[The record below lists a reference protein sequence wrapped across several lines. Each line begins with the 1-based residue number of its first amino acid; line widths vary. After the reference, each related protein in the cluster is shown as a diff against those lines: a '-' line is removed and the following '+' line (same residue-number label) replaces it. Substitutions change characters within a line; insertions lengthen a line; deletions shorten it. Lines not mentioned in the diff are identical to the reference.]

1 MRILFIGTVRFSRHC
16 LKEILD
22 RGSNVVAVFTMS
34 PEKALFN
41 TDYEDLE
48 PLAAEKGIPV
58 FRVERL
64 NDPENVQRIR
74 SLAPDVIFVFGFS
87 QIISREIL
95 DIPPL
100 GCVGTHPALLPKNRG
115 RHPLIWT
122 LIEDLS
128 EGGLTFFF
136 LDEGAD
142 SGDIVWQSRFPVT
155 DEDDAGTLYEKI
167 MELATRGIGEILSL
181 LERGELKGTPQ
192 DHSRATYWPKR
203 SEEDGEINWSGSART
218 VWNLVR
224 ALTRPYVGAHT
235 FCGASRLTVWRA
247 SAVSE
252 SPLSAGAEGSI
263 PGQIVE
269 LGPDGPIV
277 RTGDGFIRMEE
288 SEGTSVLAMKPGD
301 ILGVKAL

>member
-34 PEKALFN
+34 PGKGHFN
-41 TDYEDLE
+41 TDYEDIE
-48 PLAAEKGIPV
+48 PITAEKGIPV
-58 FRVERL
+58 FRVKRL
-64 NDPENVQRIR
+64 NDPANVQRIR

-87 QIISREIL
+87 QIIGRELL

-100 GCVGTHPALLPKNRG
+100 GCIGTHPTLLPKNRG

-122 LIEDLS
+122 LIKDLP

-136 LDEGAD
+136 LDERAD
-142 SGDIVWQSRFPVT
+142 SGDIVWQRRFPVT

-167 MELATRGIGEILSL
+167 MELAGRGIGEILPL

-203 SEEDGEINWSGSART
+203 SGKDGEIDWSGSART
-218 VWNLVR
+218 VWNLIR
-224 ALTRPYVGAHT
+224 ALARPYIGAHT
-235 FCGASRLTVWRA
+235 FHGDSRLTVWRA
-247 SAVSE
+247 SMVPE
-252 SPLSAGAEGSI
+252 VLLPAGAEDSQ
-263 PGQIVE
+263 PGQMVAV
-269 LGPDGPIV
+269 GPDGPIV
-277 RTGDGFIRMEE
+277 RTGEGFVRIEE
-288 SEGTSVLAMKPGD
+288 WEGTSVPVVEPGD
-301 ILGVKAL
+301 VLGGKAP